1 MTKMRSEQDFFGR
14 ESIGKILLN
23 IAPPVMLAQLIQALY
38 NIVDSFFVGKYA
50 KDALTAVTVIYPLQ
64 LIIVA
69 LAVGTGVGVNT
80 YMARKYA
87 QGECKKAENAAGTGT
102 VLSLLSW
109 LVFAVLSACIM
120 RPYVMTSAKEPEAIR
135 QAVIYGNIVCIGS
148 LGTFLEGVWSK
159 VHQARG
165 NMKRPMLAQIA
176 GALTNVVLD
185 PILIFGFGPIPS
197 LGIAGAAY
205 ATIAGQAISAVI
217 TFFGGFYRPPALRN
231 IRHYIGRIYF
241 YGYSS
246 ILMQMLYTVY
256 IVLLNLILTGF
267 SDAAVTV
274 LGLYYKMQSFF
285 FIPLFG
291 LQTCIVPVLS
301 YNLAQGNHRR
311 CRETMLDS
319 LLISLIFMTAGTL
332 CFLLLPE
339 ALIRLFS
346 SSPDVITIGK
356 AAFPRIGIS
365 FFAAVFSLMMPV
377 FFQAIGRGGAS
388 LLLSLTRQIFVLVPA
403 FWLLSR
409 IGLNE
414 AWLAFPIAE
423 TTAGAVGL
431 LLYGRQ
437 LCKWRRKDSGPY
449 RQNAV
454 QSA

>member
-1 MTKMRSEQDFFGR
+1 MTEICSEQDFFGR
-14 ESIGKILLN
+14 ESIGKILMK

-38 NIVDSFFVGKYA
+38 NIVDSFFVGKFS

-87 QGECKKAENAAGTGT
+87 QGERKKAENAAGTGT
-102 VLSLLSW
+102 LLSLASW

-159 VHQARG
+159 VHQAQG
-165 NMKRPMLAQIA
+165 NMRLPMLAQIA
-176 GALTNVVLD
+176 GAVVNVVLD
-185 PILIFGFGPIPS
+185 PILIFGLGPIPS

-205 ATIAGQAISAVI
+205 ATVAGQILSAVI
-217 TFFGGFYRPPALRN
+217 TFSGGFYRPPKLRDSL
-231 IRHYIGRIYF
+231 HYAGRIYF

-256 IVLLNLILTGF
+256 IVLLNLILTEF

-301 YNLAQGNHRR
+301 FNLAQNNYRR
-311 CRETMLDS
+311 CRETMRDS
-319 LLISLIFMTAGTL
+319 LLISLVFMTAGTL

-339 ALIRLFS
+339 TLIRLFS
-346 SSPDVITIGK
+346 SSPDAISIGTE
-356 AAFPRIGIS
+356 AFPRIGIS
-365 FFAAVFSLMMPV
+365 FFSAVFSLMMPV
-377 FFQAIGRGGAS
+377 FFQAIGKGFPS

-403 FWLLSR
+403 FYLLSR

-437 LCKWRRKDSGPY
+437 LSEWRKAEPSPH
-449 RQNAV
+449 RQEPVKTA
-454 QSA
+454 